1 MWDLLRPR
9 RVLREIYRC
18 LVAYGTVHTGLDP
31 GATAGALRDAAS
43 EDPVGPLRGPGPGH
57 PEQVCGDV
65 PLTPLERSLARELE
79 SH

>member
-18 LVAYGTVHTGLDP
+18 LVAYGTVQTGPIP
-31 GATAGALRDAAS
+31 GATDGAPRGAAPG
-43 EDPVGPLRGPGPGH
+43 EPVDPLRGPGPGH

-79 SH
+79 SR